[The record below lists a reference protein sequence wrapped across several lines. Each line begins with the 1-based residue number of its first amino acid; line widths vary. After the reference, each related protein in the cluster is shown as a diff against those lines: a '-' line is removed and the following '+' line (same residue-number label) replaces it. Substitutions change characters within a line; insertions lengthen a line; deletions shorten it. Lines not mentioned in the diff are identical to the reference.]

1 MSLDY
6 NPLAEFGFGSTGTT
20 QTWQTV
26 IDHIKDK
33 CGVIGQ
39 FERSDEAII
48 HTIKTQ
54 ILPFYSI
61 YDGYPQYCRL
71 TSADVISQNPTRVYS
86 TSKIKQLISVRNIM
100 MSEYLYLGNL
110 GEDTL
115 MGYGGT
121 TTEDFLISR
130 NWADINKLILPERS
144 WKFIPPARLE
154 LIDLAGLTMIY
165 DMVVEFNT
173 VHPDPSSINPTM
185 FEFFKDMCA
194 GYMMMTIGTIRT
206 KIDGLSTPTGTINT
220 NGQQLKQD
228 GETLLRETKDKL
240 ILTPPDTMLYLW

>member
-20 QTWQTV
+20 QTWQT
-26 IDHIKDK
+26 IINHIKDK

-39 FERSDEAII
+39 FERSDESII
-48 HTIKTQ
+48 ATLKEQ
-54 ILPFYSI
+54 VLPFYSI

-71 TSADVISQNPTRVYS
+71 TSADVISNSPARVYS

-154 LIDLAGLTMIY
+154 LIDLAGLTMVY
-165 DMVVEFNT
+165 DMIVEFNT

-194 GYMMMTIGTIRT
+194 GYMMMTIGNIRT
-206 KIDGLSTPTGTINT
+206 KIDGLSTPIGTITT

-240 ILTPPDTMLYLW
+240 ILTPPDTMLYIW

>member
-26 IDHIKDK
+26 IDYIKDK

-48 HTIKTQ
+48 QTIKTQ

-240 ILTPPDTMLYLW
+240 VLTPPDTMLYLW

>member
-20 QTWQTV
+20 QTWQT
-26 IDHIKDK
+26 IINHIKDK

-39 FERSDEAII
+39 FERSDESII
-48 HTIKTQ
+48 STLKEQ
-54 ILPFYSI
+54 VLPFYSI

-71 TSADVISQNPTRVYS
+71 TSADVISNSPARVYS

-154 LIDLAGLTMIY
+154 LIDLAGLTMVY
-165 DMVVEFNT
+165 DMIVEFNT

-194 GYMMMTIGTIRT
+194 GYMMMTIGNIRT
-206 KIDGLSTPTGTINT
+206 KIDGLSTPTGTITT

-240 ILTPPDTMLYLW
+240 ILTPPDTMLYIW